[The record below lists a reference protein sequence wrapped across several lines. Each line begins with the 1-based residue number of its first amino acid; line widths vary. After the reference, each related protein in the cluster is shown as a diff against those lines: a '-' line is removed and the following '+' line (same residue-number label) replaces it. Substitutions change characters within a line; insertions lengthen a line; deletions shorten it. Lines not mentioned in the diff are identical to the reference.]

1 MIKRPGNEFT
11 ITDFSGGVYTPVE
24 EKVVAPL
31 MLIVSSFDKGDER
44 FMEISGDDFFRMFG
58 ENISYE
64 KHGQPAIQAANVIR
78 NGGKLLIKRAVANDA
93 TLANAVVLATVKQT
107 QVPKVDPETGEQIYI
122 DAISGAETKNPNST
136 AGKNDRAVIN
146 NATIKY
152 SITSIEGAKNMKELQ
167 LQAKTLI
174 VEQDPLKDSTT
185 SNNTDAARSK
195 AKAANE
201 EVVSDKSQVPSAL
214 PGEIPLP
221 IGALGP
227 EGAEYEYTYPIFI
240 VADNGRG
247 VSSKRFKIEP
257 DYAVSKNAKFVL
269 FKLTHLGSL
278 NLDKEY
284 IRFSADPD
292 RIYHGESMSLSE
304 SGKGMTQIKAAA
316 FNEGLYKFIDK
327 VSEFSGI
334 EKDSL
339 IDIDFLFGM
348 NNRGEKIP
356 QISVD
361 EDGWDLTS
369 DFGIQL
375 TSGTNG
381 SFGDKP
387 FGTQAYTDR
396 LVEIFTDANEENPE
410 IFDVE
415 QWKIEVC
422 VDANYPLE
430 VKQAITDL
438 LNFRKDFFFFRD
450 LGLNMNNYFLIKYAA
465 GELEDTMYAANYC
478 QSYDIIDP
486 FSMKQVPVTI
496 GYSIAR
502 LLIDHLNNLRSCPF
516 NGELYSVSIPEAIEG
531 TVSFIPR
538 VKPNVDQK
546 QMIYDLHMNY
556 ASYVNNVL
564 TLETQ
569 IDAQTD
575 ETQCSWINNILII
588 QQIIREIRK
597 QCPKS
602 RYSFIDTT
610 AGLANYASDVNS
622 IINAHASEV
631 EAIQFEYSSDEVE
644 LANHIFN
651 ATINV
656 AFKDY
661 VDYEKFTICVFD

>member
-11 ITDFSGGVYTPVE
+11 ITDYSGGVYTPVAE
-24 EKVVAPL
+24 QVVAPL

-64 KHGQPAIQAANVIR
+64 QHGQPAIQAANVIR

-93 TLANAVVLATVKQT
+93 TLANAVILATVKQT

-122 DAISGAETKNPNST
+122 DAVSGAETKEPTSN
-136 AGKNDRAVIN
+136 AGKNERAVIN
-146 NATIKY
+146 NASIKY
-152 SITSIEGAKNMKELQ
+152 SVTSIEGAKNMKELQ
-167 LQAKTLI
+167 LKAKTLI
-174 VEQDPLKDSTT
+174 VEQDPLKDSITG
-185 SNNTDAARSK
+185 SDNNNAQRAAVNSD
-195 AKAANE
+195 
-201 EVVSDKSQVPSAL
+201 VVSDKSKVPSAL

-221 IGALGP
+221 VGALGP
-227 EGAEYEYTYPIFI
+227 EGEEYEYTYPIFI
-240 VADNGRG
+240 IADNGRG

-269 FKLTHLGSL
+269 FKLTHIGSL

-292 RIYHGESMSLSE
+292 RIYRGESMSLSE
-304 SGKGMTQIKAAA
+304 SGKGMYQIQPSA

-334 EKDSL
+334 ERDSL
-339 IDIDFLFGM
+339 IDLDFLFGR
-348 NNRGEKIP
+348 NGRGEIVP

-375 TSGTNG
+375 NGGTNG

-410 IFDVE
+410 IFDVD

-430 VKQAITDL
+430 VKQAITEL
-438 LNFRKDFFFFRD
+438 LKFRKDFFFFRD
-450 LGLNMNNYFLIKYAA
+450 LGLNVENYDRIKYLSK
-465 GELEDTMYAANYC
+465 ELDDTMYAANYC

-486 FSMKQVPVTI
+486 FTLKQVPVTI

-502 LLIDHLNNLRSCPF
+502 LLIGHLNNTRNCPF
-516 NGELYSVSIPEAIEG
+516 NGELYSINIPEAIEG

-538 VKPNVDQK
+538 IKPNVDQK
-546 QMIYDLHMNY
+546 QLVYDLHMNY
-556 ASYVNNVL
+556 ASYVNGIL

-569 IDAQTD
+569 INSQTE
-575 ETQCSWINNILII
+575 ETQCSWINNILLI
-588 QQIIREIRK
+588 QQIIREIRIY
-597 QCPKS
+597 CPRS
-602 RYSFIDTT
+602 RYSFIDST
-610 AGLANYASDVNS
+610 AGLSKYATDVSKIVNS
-622 IINAHASEV
+622 HSSEV
-631 EAIQFEYSSDEVE
+631 EAIEFEYSSDEIE
-644 LANHIFN
+644 LANHVFN